1 MRLGVLSDT
10 HNRLPGEVLDL
21 FAGVD
26 HIFHAGD
33 IGSHDILTALEA
45 VAPVTAVWGNTDG
58 FGIRHRVPEVATV
71 NLGGKRIVILHG
83 HRHGTPSPGLLRPD
97 HPLADIVI
105 YGHTHRA
112 AEDWIEGALYL
123 NPGSAGA
130 PRDGNAA
137 SIAILTIEN
146 DSISVAWPRL
156 SRSD

>member
-1 MRLGVLSDT
+1 
-10 HNRLPGEVLDL
+10 
-21 FAGVD
+21 
-26 HIFHAGD
+26 
-33 IGSHDILTALEA
+33 
-45 VAPVTAVWGNTDG
+45 
-58 FGIRHRVPEVATV
+58 
-71 NLGGKRIVILHG
+71 
-83 HRHGTPSPGLLRPD
+83 
-97 HPLADIVI
+97 LADIVI